1 MSLFN
6 RISQFEFIL
15 FLTLINAMQNLFQYS
30 TKLKNILKFIL
41 HWSSANL
48 RLFSAIMKDS
58 HYKANLA
65 VPEVISGKTLS
76 AL

>member
-1 MSLFN
+1 
-6 RISQFEFIL
+6 
-15 FLTLINAMQNLFQYS
+15 MQNLFQYS